1 MAKKKPAKKV
11 VIRTSQEGWFNEL
24 AKNPAGRFR
33 IGADGWKILRC
44 INTDEGITAAK
55 ACELVRDMLAGR
67 PYKVPDY
74 VVTDRVRPL
83 P

>member
-1 MAKKKPAKKV
+1 M
-11 VIRTSQEGWFNEL
+11 
-24 AKNPAGRFR
+24 FR
-33 IGADGWKILRC
+33 IGVDGWKILRC

>member
-1 MAKKKPAKKV
+1 M
-11 VIRTSQEGWFNEL
+11 S
-24 AKNPAGRFR
+24 R
-33 IGADGWKILRC
+33 IGVDGWKIHRC
-44 INTDEGITAAK
+44 INTDGEITEAK
-55 ACELVRDMLAGR
+55 ACELVRDMLTGR